1 MSHERL
7 VHVAPRTAGLA
18 MVADGDTLRRPPRT
32 MATATY
38 RIFDPLLPRAQAEQ
52 MSYTEP

>member
-1 MSHERL
+1 
-7 VHVAPRTAGLA
+7 